1 MFDKYTLQYNNQI
14 SKVKKKLALLVVR
27 NNYAELDW
35 ILPILYKIKN
45 KYKIITFFQ
54 SKKIYERFSSENISL
69 FKKWDKINYY
79 HFFPPFFSSL
89 LIKFLRLFIIN
100 KNFENKINEIS
111 RKLIYSEEYCIN
123 KLPSKNIFK
132 YKIDLIFHDLGKN
145 TAWINTF
152 ERNNKNIK
160 LIRYMH
166 STVPRGNYKK
176 DKDKNWSWKN
186 KKIDKKNIK
195 FQNNLFVLASTKNDL
210 SDYQNSYDKKNI
222 FIIGYPRYEKKWIES
237 FNTYKNNKRTKNII
251 LVGTKQ
257 YKEHQ
262 LPEIQH
268 QIESIMNVTKK
279 IRNSLTIFKP
289 HPAQNIVDLKNILKN
304 FNKDSWEITND
315 HIFNFN
321 NIPKVFIGFHR
332 TSATLDALAIKLPCI
347 KLWSW
352 KAKDKSDIEE
362 QVYIKRYGVHNSIL
376 TELKLSK
383 LVKNRNELEYYT
395 NFFLKKPKS
404 KIWLKQQRSFK
415 KLNINN
421 NLKNFLKEII

>member
-54 SKKIYERFSSENISL
+54 SKKIYKKFSNENISL
-69 FKKWDKINYY
+69 FKKWEKINYY
-79 HFFPPFFSSL
+79 HFFPPFFPSII
-89 LIKFLRLFIIN
+89 IKILSFFIIN
-100 KNFENKINEIS
+100 KSFENRINEIS
-111 RKLIYSEEYCIN
+111 RKLIYSEEYLKN
-123 KLPSKNIFK
+123 KLKNKNILNR
-132 YKIDLIFHDLGKN
+132 KIDLIFHDLGKN

-152 ERNNKNIK
+152 EKNDNNTK

-186 KKIDKKNIK
+186 KKVDKKNIK
-195 FQNNLFVLASTKNDL
+195 FQKNLFILASTQNDL

-222 FIIGYPRYEKKWIES
+222 FVVGYPRYEKKWIES
-237 FNTYKNNKRTKNII
+237 FDTYKGNKRKRNII

-262 LPEIQH
+262 LPEIQN
-268 QIESIMNVTKK
+268 QIRSIMNVTKK
-279 IRNSLTIFKP
+279 IKNSLTIFKP
-289 HPAQNIVDLKNILKN
+289 HPAQNILDLKDTLKN
-304 FNKDSWEITND
+304 FRNDSWEITNN

-321 NIPKVFIGFHR
+321 NLPKIFIGFHR
-332 TSATLDALAIKLPCI
+332 TSAALDALAIKLPCI

-362 QVYIKRYGVHNSIL
+362 QIYIKRYGIHNSIL
-376 TELKLSK
+376 TELKLAK
-383 LVKNRNELEYYT
+383 LVKNETELEYFT
-395 NFFLKKPKS
+395 NFFLKNPKS
-404 KIWLKQQRSFK
+404 KIWFKQQRSFK

-421 NLKNFLKEII
+421 NLNIFLKKII